1 MLRAWNWV
9 SRVAYHGVH
18 YSSLLLIAI
27 CFIVNV
33 CVGGGGIGEVVMEG
47 EVYREG
53 LESDVRI
60 FLL

>member
-1 MLRAWNWV
+1 MLQAWNWV

-33 CVGGGGIGEVVMEG
+33 CVGGGGDRRGG
-47 EVYREG
+47 NG
-53 LESDVRI
+53 GGSL
-60 FLL
+60 